1 MDGLGVTKVTEVDYC
16 AHPGWLTE
24 SLGAT
29 GNGFAEQ
36 ITGGTREVDV
46 FVVLTGRLTKI
57 WFKDVMSQ
65 LGYLG
70 VEGRKLKE
78 IGIGIDSKHHMLI
91 SYRIYFIAFKK
102 IEYGKIC

>member
-36 ITGGTREVDV
+36 ITGRTREVDV
-46 FVVLTGRLTKI
+46 FVVLTGDLPKFGLRMLCLSWVI
-57 WFKDVMSQ
+57 WGWS
-65 LGYLG
+65 
-70 VEGRKLKE
+70 EESLK
-78 IGIGIDSKHHMLI
+78 K
-91 SYRIYFIAFKK
+91 
-102 IEYGKIC
+102 

>member
-1 MDGLGVTKVTEVDYC
+1 MQERAAWHRGSKFLDSWIGLGVTKVTEVDDC

-36 ITGGTREVDV
+36 ITGGIREVDV

-57 WFKDVMSQ
+57 WFKDVMS
-65 LGYLG
+65 
-70 VEGRKLKE
+70 
-78 IGIGIDSKHHMLI
+78 
-91 SYRIYFIAFKK
+91 
-102 IEYGKIC
+102 

>member
-1 MDGLGVTKVTEVDYC
+1 MLIGCFSHRKGFAGKSCLAPGSKFLDSCLGLGVTKVTEVDYC

-57 WFKDVMSQ
+57 WFKDVMS
-65 LGYLG
+65 
-70 VEGRKLKE
+70 
-78 IGIGIDSKHHMLI
+78 
-91 SYRIYFIAFKK
+91 
-102 IEYGKIC
+102 

>member
-1 MDGLGVTKVTEVDYC
+1 MFQLQEGICRKELLGTGVLKSWTLGLGVPKVTEVDYC

-57 WFKDVMSQ
+57 WFKDVMS
-65 LGYLG
+65 
-70 VEGRKLKE
+70 
-78 IGIGIDSKHHMLI
+78 
-91 SYRIYFIAFKK
+91 
-102 IEYGKIC
+102 